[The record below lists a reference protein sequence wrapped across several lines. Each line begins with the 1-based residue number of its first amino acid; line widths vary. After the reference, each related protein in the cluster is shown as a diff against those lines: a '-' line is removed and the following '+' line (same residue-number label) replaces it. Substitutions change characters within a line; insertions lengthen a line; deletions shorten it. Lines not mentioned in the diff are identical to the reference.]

1 MKLSD
6 EVIDSVARVT
16 INLTYFIF
24 GPALLVF
31 VNYGFTHFKNF
42 AFVCSPRGIT
52 HQINFVDIVLIL
64 FCFVF
69 ALCVTFTMAMQNTLD
84 MAQASFTD
92 ENSLMYRITTTYFQ
106 YTVRRR
112 AERERDETR

>member
-6 EVIDSVARVT
+6 ELIDSAARIT
-16 INLTYFIF
+16 INLTYFLF
-24 GPALLVF
+24 GPVLLVF
-31 VNYGFTHFKNF
+31 VNYGFTHFKNL

-69 ALCVTFTMAMQNTLD
+69 ALCVTFTMVM
-84 MAQASFTD
+84 
-92 ENSLMYRITTTYFQ
+92 
-106 YTVRRR
+106 
-112 AERERDETR
+112 